1 MRSRFLL
8 VPALL
13 ALAPP
18 AAAYDAEFEKLRAAA
33 RQHEAGRAK
42 SQQPPT
48 PAARPSGPSLA
59 KFIPPAPKGWRMRGN
74 PFDDADGLMDLT
86 QQASTDY
93 AFANGAKSPALEVTI
108 MARGATIGGGAPKL
122 GADKYTGDVISKV
135 SVRDHAGYMA
145 WNAASKQGKLS
156 VSVGRHQI
164 LVAGR
169 DVAPEALIALAAS
182 IDLAKLAR
190 L

>member
-1 MRSRFLL
+1 
-8 VPALL
+8 
-13 ALAPP
+13 
-18 AAAYDAEFEKLRAAA
+18 
-33 RQHEAGRAK
+33 
-42 SQQPPT
+42 
-48 PAARPSGPSLA
+48 
-59 KFIPPAPKGWRMRGN
+59 
-74 PFDDADGLMDLT
+74 
-86 QQASTDY
+86 
-93 AFANGAKSPALEVTI
+93 
-108 MARGATIGGGAPKL
+108 
-122 GADKYTGDVISKV
+122 VISKV